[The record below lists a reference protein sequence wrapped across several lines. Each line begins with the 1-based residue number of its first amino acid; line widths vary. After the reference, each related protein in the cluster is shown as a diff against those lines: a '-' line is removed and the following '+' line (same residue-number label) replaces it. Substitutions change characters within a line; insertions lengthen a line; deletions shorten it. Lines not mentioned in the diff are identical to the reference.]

1 MCYWLII
8 ADALCSRSFTL
19 LSEILI
25 IRDRVVNHTNSRRAV
40 NLVLIHTAVL
50 VMVMEDLRA
59 TAVILTTEFEF
70 LRLEFVI
77 CSIIE

>member
-1 MCYWLII
+1 M
-8 ADALCSRSFTL
+8 

-50 VMVMEDLRA
+50 VMVMEDLRQLY
-59 TAVILTTEFEF
+59 LTTESEF